1 MRLNRKSQTAHKQ
14 ETEKPDEDI
23 ADRFGDRGY
32 KGTEKKDS
40 LGAARG
46 ECGNGLQRKDGQGNG
61 KNQKPD
67 LIVCCTEIA
76 EDGGEALLTELRST
90 VPNAGI
96 ILTGSRFSEEI
107 FRRLLYVEAVD
118 YLKKPVSEEAF
129 FKAVERFK
137 ERRFRQQEET
147 EEKQYGRYWK
157 NNQRMIQEMFWK
169 KLCLNRIP
177 GAGGDRGRRC
187 QVDAKL
193 DKDSRYRMVL
203 ITTGK

>member
-1 MRLNRKSQTAHKQ
+1 MQGWFGLRLNRKSQTAHKQ

-40 LGAARG
+40 LGACGVESAATAYSERTAR
-46 ECGNGLQRKDGQGNG
+46 ETA

-107 FRRLLYVEAVD
+107 FRRL
-118 YLKKPVSEEAF
+118 F
-129 FKAVERFK
+129 
-137 ERRFRQQEET
+137 
-147 EEKQYGRYWK
+147 
-157 NNQRMIQEMFWK
+157 I
-169 KLCLNRIP
+169 C
-177 GAGGDRGRRC
+177 
-187 QVDAKL
+187 
-193 DKDSRYRMVL
+193 
-203 ITTGK
+203 

>member
-1 MRLNRKSQTAHKQ
+1 MQGWFGLRLNRKSQTAHKQ

-40 LGAARG
+40 LGACGVESAATAYSERTAR
-46 ECGNGLQRKDGQGNG
+46 ETA

-96 ILTGSRFSEEI
+96 ILLEVAFQRKFFAGFYMLKQ
-107 FRRLLYVEAVD
+107 FD
-118 YLKKPVSEEAF
+118 Y
-129 FKAVERFK
+129 
-137 ERRFRQQEET
+137 
-147 EEKQYGRYWK
+147 
-157 NNQRMIQEMFWK
+157 
-169 KLCLNRIP
+169 
-177 GAGGDRGRRC
+177 
-187 QVDAKL
+187 
-193 DKDSRYRMVL
+193 
-203 ITTGK
+203 